1 MNSTASGILELIRT
15 RRNVREFVD
24 EPVTREQLETVLEAA
39 RWAPN
44 HRLTEPWR
52 FVVLQKSGATR
63 RRVAELVRDWTFEN
77 VKNPTLERRRQS
89 ADQVHD
95 EIMSA
100 PVFMYALAIR
110 GPNEEVSRENYA
122 ATACAVQNVQ
132 LAAHS
137 MGLAIGWSTGKPC
150 LPPALPEV
158 IGTDPAWQM
167 VGALYLGRPAIRPT
181 AERKPVGE
189 FTSWL

>member
-1 MNSTASGILELIRT
+1 LNTANSSFIDVIRT

-24 EPVTREQLETVLEAA
+24 EPVTRDQLESILDAA

-52 FVVLQKSGATR
+52 FVVLQAGGSGR
-63 RRVAELVRDWTFEN
+63 KRVAELVRDWTFEN

-89 ADQVHD
+89 ADQVYD

-100 PVFMYALAIR
+100 PGFMYAFATP
-110 GPNEEVSRENYA
+110 GPSEEVSRENYA

-137 MGLAIGWSTGKPC
+137 MGLAVGWSTGKPC
-150 LPPALPEV
+150 LPPDLPGV
-158 IGTDPAWQM
+158 IGVDPSWQM
-167 VGALYLGRPAIRPT
+167 VGALYMGKPAVRPT
-181 AERKPVGE
+181 VERKPVGE
-189 FTSWL
+189 YTSWL